1 MLDLDLLQ
9 KFVINLKRRPDRLE
23 LFRTRCPLKD
33 YTVIYGFDG
42 KNINLESSARERN
55 MIHKLTTLLPGEQGC
70 FISHIRIFQ
79 KIVREKIP
87 FAFIIEDDAFFS
99 RDFTKRFLQ
108 VLNEV
113 SHDVD
118 ILYIGGRFTS
128 DFVMLKFLTVSQNIV
143 KHIKPFEGDVDDRTT
158 HAYIV
163 SYKMAGLLVNTFY
176 SLQNI
181 SIPIDHWILN
191 MCMQNSIDI
200 YNSNPLLCHSPAIG
214 NSDVRARNKFSWRLA
229 ENSKYRKE

>member
-1 MLDLDLLQ
+1 MLDLELLQ

-23 LFRTRCPLKD
+23 LFRARCPLKN
-33 YTVIYGFDG
+33 YALIYGFDG
-42 KNINLESSARERN
+42 KHVNLELSARERN
-55 MIHKLTTLLPGEQGC
+55 MVHKLNTLLPGEQGC

-108 VLNEV
+108 VLSEV
-113 SHDVD
+113 SHDID

-128 DFVMLKFLTVSQNIV
+128 DFVMPKYVPVSQNIV
-143 KHIKPFEGDVDDRTT
+143 KHLTPFQKGGFYDRTT

-163 SYKMAGLLVNTFY
+163 SYKMAELLLNTFY
-176 SLQNI
+176 SLPNI
-181 SIPIDHWILN
+181 CIPIDHWILDI
-191 MCMQNSIDI
+191 CMQNSIDI

-214 NSDVRARNKFSWRLA
+214 NSDVRARNKISWPLT
-229 ENSKYRKE
+229 EKH